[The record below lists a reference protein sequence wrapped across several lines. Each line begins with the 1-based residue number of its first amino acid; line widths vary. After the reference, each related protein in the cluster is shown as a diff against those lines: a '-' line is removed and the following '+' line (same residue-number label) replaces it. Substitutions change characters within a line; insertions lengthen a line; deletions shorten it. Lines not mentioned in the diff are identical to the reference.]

1 MNELKKFSFAQT
13 VTPDL
18 CGKEPKMQ
26 PPAAFMLFQNA
37 ASLHAEDIGNGTAAL
52 AERGLYWVAT
62 HSRIDFYDDARLMDK
77 LTVSTWVNPAKPNA
91 VRGYR
96 GYNIFVGDRRIAEG
110 LTEWVVLNR
119 ETGFVRFS
127 EFGFPEGF
135 EFQDYVACGGKLRRF
150 RDEFSDDDEVYTF
163 VVRTSS
169 IDIGRHMNNV
179 AYVRAFLDC
188 FTADEAASMPV
199 RTMEARYIT
208 ACMEGEELKI
218 YKKRTE
224 DGYVLGARRS
234 DGKCAAFLGITL
246 K

>member
-1 MNELKKFSFAQT
+1 MSELKKFSFAQT

-96 GYNIFVGDRRIAEG
+96 GYDIFVGDRRIAEG

-135 EFQDYVACGGKLRRF
+135 DFQDYVACGGKLRRF

-199 RTMEARYIT
+199 ATMEARYIT

-218 YKKRTE
+218 YKKRTG

-234 DGKCAAFLGITL
+234 AGMLISRS
-246 K
+246 

>member
-1 MNELKKFSFAQT
+1 MNGLKKFSFTQT

-18 CGKEPKMQ
+18 CGKMPKMQ

-37 ASLHAEDIGNGTAAL
+37 ASLHAEAIGNGTAAL
-52 AERGLYWVAT
+52 AQRDCYWVAT
-62 HSRIDFYDDARLMDK
+62 HSRIDFYDDAKLMDA
-77 LTVSTWVNPAKPNA
+77 LTVSTWVNPAKPGA

-96 GYNIFVGDRRIAEG
+96 GYDIYTGGRRIAEG

-135 EFQDYVACGGKLRRF
+135 EFQDYAACGGKLRRF
-150 RDEFSDDDEVYTF
+150 RDEFTDDELVYTF
-163 VVRTSS
+163 TVRASA

-188 FTADEAASMPV
+188 FSADEIASMPIK
-199 RTMEARYIT
+199 TMEARYIT

-218 YKKRTE
+218 YKKQAE
-224 DGYVLGARRS
+224 NGYVLGARRA
-234 DGKCAAFLGITL
+234 DGKCASFLFL
-246 K
+246 EAL